1 MKKVFL
7 SFWHFM
13 LRAQRVAM
21 LLSICFST
29 IAVFIEVIMR
39 YFFETPLIGIE
50 ELAAYVA
57 FWLYFIGGSY
67 GAYERSHISADLS
80 QLIFKN
86 KLNYAKSHAITSLIS
101 ALAAFYSLSW
111 AYKYVKWGW
120 VMNEQSRATFLGSTY
135 PVFFFQLSI
144 FVGLALMSFYFFI
157 EFFQWFK
164 AAFMDRHV
172 PENLLVARE
181 EIDSWI
187 G

>member
-13 LRAQRVAM
+13 LRAQRVVM

-101 ALAAFYSLSW
+101 EI
-111 AYKYVKWGW
+111 G
-120 VMNEQSRATFLGSTY
+120 RA
-135 PVFFFQLSI
+135 
-144 FVGLALMSFYFFI
+144 
-157 EFFQWFK
+157 
-164 AAFMDRHV
+164 HV
-172 PENLLVARE
+172 
-181 EIDSWI
+181 
-187 G
+187 